1 MTAGYP
7 IEIDGLEF
15 EPVPENWI
23 EVGADHVEP
32 DGPQLLAVSVA
43 LLRNN
48 TLKVRYAHPEHD
60 SVGAMWFPTLEDRTL
75 PDDSAV
81 EPWRRSVGAAR
92 LEPVGTIRAPER
104 EQLLELWGDRVDDVL
119 EEPERFSAKRPIAD
133 GGLAPECRVSGCHA
147 TAERS
152 RDHPDFGVV
161 DVCPTC
167 AKLFEEGD
175 A

>member
-7 IEIDGLEF
+7 IEIGELQY

-23 EVGADHVEP
+23 DVGADEFEP

-60 SVGAMWFPTLEDRTL
+60 SVGAMFFPTLEDRTL
-75 PDDSAV
+75 PDDTI
-81 EPWRRSVGAAR
+81 EPWRRSVGASR

-104 EQLLELWGDRVDDVL
+104 EHLLELWGDRVDEVL
-119 EEPERFSAKRPIAD
+119 EEPERFPPQSQTTKR
-133 GGLAPECRVSGCHA
+133 E
-147 TAERS
+147 
-152 RDHPDFGVV
+152 V
-161 DVCPTC
+161 DP
-167 AKLFEEGD
+167 K
-175 A
+175 